1 VSECTFDIGFCD
13 HRRWSSGMARIGV
26 YEGKEESRETVC
38 NASAHTSLK
47 TNCLLDGAS
56 VEQNFAVSCQQDP
69 VSSSDANWVQRTR
82 CFRRF
87 SLSRAA
93 GPKRRRFFGCER
105 GVSPEPSTNG
115 AACDGA
121 TFPVGLVTPRDPA

>member
-1 VSECTFDIGFCD
+1 
-13 HRRWSSGMARIGV
+13 MARIGV

-47 TNCLLDGAS
+47 TTCLLDGAS

-82 CFRRF
+82 CFHRF
-87 SLSRAA
+87 SCL
-93 GPKRRRFFGCER
+93 GPQ
-105 GVSPEPSTNG
+105 T
-115 AACDGA
+115 
-121 TFPVGLVTPRDPA
+121 LVVNAECHQSHHPGY